1 MSDNETQIG
10 VMVNSALWEQFRDD
24 VQTRKGGIRGH
35 LKTEVENAL
44 REYLNASEGGDT
56 NDRLARIES
65 DVQTI
70 LDTLDETEQKKK
82 DSSVGGRVEDRLD
95 SIKDYIENQSG
106 GSPVVGEKLIES
118 AIRETAGSSEPT
130 MRQYKELLDRDG
142 WYHPHPL
149 NDDRVFVDED
159 RWVESVQVHRQDGDI
174 TKQRYQ
180 DLVTDYGVE
189 SFKQRYNELQETDP
203 TSDRG
208 VQ

>member
-24 VQTRKGGIRGH
+24 VQARKGGIRGH

-130 MRQYKELLDRDG
+130 MRQYKDLLDRDG
-142 WYHPHPL
+142 WYNPHPL

-159 RWVESVQVHRQDGDI
+159 RWIESVQVHRQDGDI

-189 SFKQRYNELQETDP
+189 SFKQRYDELQETDP